1 MNPRCIRLFVV
12 LIAAATLVR
21 CGGANPAS
29 PSAAGVSLEGM
40 VLQGASAASAGSAGV
55 SAQSASGG
63 RITVTVQEDP
73 SRSTTVSGN
82 GSFKLESVPA
92 TGFTLVFSVN
102 GVVLGS
108 VSISPV
114 QATTNIKIKI
124 VVQVTDHVELVDL
137 EMNDENEDQGGDDQ
151 GNQDQKTCMINGG
164 RAGEH
169 IELEGVV
176 ASGGSDQFQL
186 RVNGNRSGGLSSGLV
201 DVMASGASFKCQGD
215 KSSSATCKASVKTG
229 AQVHVKGTLTACTT
243 SAASATATQV
253 MVQKD

>member
-1 MNPRCIRLFVV
+1 MSPRRIRLFVV
-12 LIAAATLVR
+12 FAAAALVR
-21 CGGANPAS
+21 CGGANPES

-40 VLQGASAASAGSAGV
+40 VRQGPGAGSAGSAAV

-73 SRSTTVSGN
+73 SQSTTVSGN
-82 GSFKLESVPA
+82 GSFKLENVPV

-114 QATTNIKIKI
+114 QATTKIKIKI

-137 EMNDENEDQGGDDQ
+137 EMNDENEDQGGSNQ
-151 GNQDQKTCMINGG
+151 GNQDPKTCMINGG

-176 ASGGSDQFQL
+176 ASGGSDHFQL
-186 RVNGNRSGGLSSGLV
+186 RVNGNRSSGLV
-201 DVMASGASFKCQGD
+201 DVTASGASFKCQGD
-215 KSSSATCKASVKTG
+215 KSSSATCQASVKAG

>member
-1 MNPRCIRLFVV
+1 MDPWRIRLFVV
-12 LIAAATLVR
+12 LFAATALLR

-29 PSAAGVSLEGM
+29 PSGPGVTLEGM
-40 VLQGASAASAGSAGV
+40 VLQGASAASAAAAGV
-55 SAQSASGG
+55 SAQSARGG

-73 SRSTTVSGN
+73 SQSTTVSGN
-82 GSFKLESVPA
+82 GSFKLDNVPV
-92 TGFTLVFSVN
+92 TGFTLVFSVD

-108 VSISPV
+108 ISISPV
-114 QATTNIKIKI
+114 QATTTIKIKI

-137 EMNDENEDQGGDDQ
+137 EMNDDNEDP
-151 GNQDQKTCMINGG
+151 GNQDPKTCMINGG

-186 RVNGNRSGGLSSGLV
+186 RVNGNRSSGLV
-201 DVMASGASFKCQGD
+201 DVTAAGASFKCQGD
-215 KSSSATCKASVKTG
+215 KSSSATCKASVKAG

-243 SAASATATQV
+243 SVASATATQV

>member
-1 MNPRCIRLFVV
+1 MDPWRIRLFVV
-12 LIAAATLVR
+12 LFAATGLLR

-29 PSAAGVSLEGM
+29 PSGPGVTLEGM
-40 VLQGASAASAGSAGV
+40 VLQGASAASAASAGV
-55 SAQSASGG
+55 SAQSARGG

-73 SRSTTVSGN
+73 SQSTTVSGN
-82 GSFKLESVPA
+82 GSFKLDNVPV
-92 TGFTLVFSVN
+92 TGFTLVFSVD

-108 VSISPV
+108 ISISPV
-114 QATTNIKIKI
+114 QATTTIKIKI

-137 EMNDENEDQGGDDQ
+137 EMNDDNEDP
-151 GNQDQKTCMINGG
+151 GNQDPKTCMINGG

-186 RVNGNRSGGLSSGLV
+186 RVNGNRSSGLV
-201 DVMASGASFKCQGD
+201 DVTAAGASFKCQGD
-215 KSSSATCKASVKTG
+215 KSSSATCKASVKAG

-243 SAASATATQV
+243 SVASATATQV

>member
-1 MNPRCIRLFVV
+1 MDPRRIRLFAV
-12 LIAAATLVR
+12 LIAAGALLR

-29 PSAAGVSLEGM
+29 PSGSGVTLEGM
-40 VLQGASAASAGSAGV
+40 VLQGASAASAASAGV
-55 SAQSASGG
+55 SAQSARGG

-73 SRSTTVSGN
+73 SQTTTVSGN
-82 GSFKLESVPA
+82 GSFKLENVPV

-114 QATTNIKIKI
+114 QTTTIKIKI

-137 EMNDENEDQGGDDQ
+137 EMNDENEDQ

-186 RVNGNRSGGLSSGLV
+186 HVNGNRSSGLV
-201 DVMASGASFKCQGD
+201 DVTASGASFKCQGD
-215 KSSSATCKASVKTG
+215 KSSSAACKASVKTG
-229 AQVHVKGTLTACTT
+229 AQVHVKGTLTACAT

>member
-1 MNPRCIRLFVV
+1 MDPWRIRLFVV
-12 LIAAATLVR
+12 LFAATGLLR
-21 CGGANPAS
+21 CGSANPAS
-29 PSAAGVSLEGM
+29 PSGPGVTLEGM
-40 VLQGASAASAGSAGV
+40 VLQGASAASAASAGV
-55 SAQSASGG
+55 SAQSARGG

-73 SRSTTVSGN
+73 SQSTTVSGN
-82 GSFKLESVPA
+82 GSFKLDNVPV
-92 TGFTLVFSVN
+92 TGFTLVFSVD

-108 VSISPV
+108 ISISPV
-114 QATTNIKIKI
+114 QATTTIKIKI

-137 EMNDENEDQGGDDQ
+137 EMNDDNEDPGGSDP
-151 GNQDQKTCMINGG
+151 GNQDPKTCMINGG

-186 RVNGNRSGGLSSGLV
+186 RVNGNRSSGLV
-201 DVMASGASFKCQGD
+201 DVTAAGASFKCQGD
-215 KSSSATCKASVKTG
+215 KSSSATCKASVKAG

-243 SAASATATQV
+243 SVASATATQV